1 MALRKVA
8 GINDVRLHVARNL
21 ADYEVPKGPGEI
33 GTLSIGLERNIT
45 RTFKAHWTGFK
56 LL

>member
-8 GINDVRLHVARNL
+8 GISDVRLHVARNL

-45 RTFKAHWTGFK
+45 R
-56 LL
+56 